1 MTENSRRRALM
12 KSLSLV
18 AAFAGMALATLCDG
32 SAGTAGVPAVPP
44 ASQVQPRVPS
54 PPDPTSTY
62 LRQAPSDP
70 LVLPY
75 RTEKH
80 RKHLLPRAE
89 RDR

>member
-1 MTENSRRRALM
+1 M
-12 KSLSLV
+12 KSLLLV
-18 AAFAGMALATLCDG
+18 AAFAGMALATLCDT
-32 SAGTAGVPAVPP
+32 SAGAPAVPP

-70 LVLPY
+70 LTLPY

-80 RKHLLPRAE
+80 RKHVLHRAE
-89 RDR
+89 RDH